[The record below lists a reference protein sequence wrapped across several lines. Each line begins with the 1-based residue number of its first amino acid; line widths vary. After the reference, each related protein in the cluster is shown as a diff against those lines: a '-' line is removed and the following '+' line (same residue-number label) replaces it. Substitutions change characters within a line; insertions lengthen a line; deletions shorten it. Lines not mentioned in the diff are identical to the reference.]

1 MNIKKLSLIL
11 FLSTFSLTLAGDI
24 EDVLKTYEAMDK
36 AFVDEKPKELFKNI
50 HNDNTVFW
58 GDKGWLGNY
67 GTVKGWTEGYLKND
81 YTWTVRDREGKVYGN
96 TAVVATIATQTET
109 SDKSETKI
117 YQVRETAVL
126 SKIKNK
132 WTLVH
137 MHLSEFEPK
146 NDD

>member
-11 FLSTFSLTLAGDI
+11 FLSTFSLTIAGDI
-24 EDVLKTYEAMDK
+24 EDVLKTYKAMDK

-81 YTWTVRDREGKVYGN
+81 YTWTVRDREVKVYGN
-96 TAVVATIATQTET
+96 TAVVATIATQTTT
-109 SDKSETKI
+109 SDKSKTKI
-117 YQVRETAVL
+117 Y
-126 SKIKNK
+126 
-132 WTLVH
+132 
-137 MHLSEFEPK
+137 
-146 NDD
+146 

>member
-1 MNIKKLSLIL
+1 MIFRLLVMSLSISIM
-11 FLSTFSLTLAGDI
+11 FAGDI

-36 AFVDEKPKELFKNI
+36 AFVDEKPKELFSHIHKN
-50 HNDNTVFW
+50 NTVFW
-58 GDKGWLGNY
+58 GNNSWLGDY

-81 YTWTVRDREGKVYGN
+81 YTWTVRDRDVKVYGN
-96 TAVVATIATQTET
+96 TAVVATIATMT
-109 SDKSETKI
+109 SASDGSETKI

-132 WTLVH
+132 WLVVH
-137 MHLSEFEPK
+137 MPSSDFKPK